1 MIWTLFY
8 ARGAIIAFVT
18 VFSMM
23 FMAFVVL
30 AHNIFGTHIHEY
42 STLTRTSKNLMMALL
57 GHFSYDGVR
66 DDEMVWA
73 LATFLPF
80 VFLFYFVLLS
90 VFLAILNE
98 SMMQATLHA
107 DEHESLTW
115 KQFEGFIFNRDRGLE
130 ENDGDNADAGDDEWT
145 DDASGSA
152 NGESAS
158 KYGVLGMINI
168 NVGLNSALGVGGAGG
183 KDGADEEREG
193 GPGEDGELRGKAGGL
208 DASLL
213 RDDDIEFVFGG
224 GTELDEYDDDFVKRL
239 RENRG

>member
-1 MIWTLFY
+1 MLRPSSFRT
-8 ARGAIIAFVT
+8 
-18 VFSMM
+18 SNS
-23 FMAFVVL
+23 VVL

-115 KQFEGFIFNRDRGLE
+115 KQLEGFIFNKDRALE
-130 ENDGDNADAGDDEWT
+130 ENDEDNVDAGDDDWSN
-145 DDASGSA
+145 DAKGGS
-152 NGESAS
+152 SAAPTS
-158 KYGVLGMINI
+158 TYDVLSMINI
-168 NVGLNSALGVGGAGG
+168 DLNSALGVAGAGIHGEKEGHTEEDTEGGAAD
-183 KDGADEEREG
+183 DGDQGA
-193 GPGEDGELRGKAGGL
+193 KASGL
-208 DASLL
+208 DAILL
-213 RDDDIEFVFGG
+213 GDDDVEFVFGG
-224 GTELDEYDDDFVKRL
+224 GTELDEYDDEFVKRL
-239 RENRG
+239 RKHRG